1 MKPTFLNQSR
11 PFVTGMILKDDPNEV
26 RYAVKNALYA
36 GADSLGI
43 QLCAMKPEL
52 RTEENLK
59 AMFAAAGGHPIYV
72 TNYKRWKNE
81 ELTDEECAEGLKQA
95 LRCGATLA
103 DIPGDLFNK
112 ADMELTK
119 DEDAIRKQMAL
130 IDEIHSM
137 GKEVLISSHVLRFLA
152 PEDVLKIALEQQR
165 RGADIAKIVTAA
177 DSDDEMHEN
186 LKATTLL
193 KNELEIP
200 FVFLSAGTHAKL
212 HRLIGPALGCFAFL
226 AVYEHDSMAFPPQ
239 PTIAVAKA
247 VRDNVNIC
255 PDLIY

>member
-11 PFVTGMILKDDPNEV
+11 PFVTGMILKDNPDDV

-36 GADSLGI
+36 GADSVGI
-43 QLCAMKPEL
+43 QLCVMKPEL
-52 RTEENLK
+52 RTDENLT

-72 TNYKRWKNE
+72 TNYRRWENE
-81 ELTDEECAEGLKQA
+81 GLTDDECAEGLKQA

-103 DIPGDLFNK
+103 DITGDIFDK
-112 ADMELTK
+112 SDMELTK
-119 DEDAIRKQMAL
+119 NEDAIHRQMEL
-130 IDEIHSM
+130 IDEFHGM
-137 GKEVLISSHVLRFLA
+137 GKEVLMSSHVLRFLP
-152 PEDVLKIALEQQR
+152 PEEVLKIALEQQR

-177 DSDDEMHEN
+177 DCDDEMHEN

-193 KNELEIP
+193 KKELKIP